1 MSIDIFKLPQF
12 KSWIAELS
20 KRNVKIAVAAEFSDG
35 KLSFLGNT
43 ELGLKFSTKPLNKRE
58 SLVYVGCP
66 VIPCPN
72 RKKQLMCIRKT
83 RTLLEL
89 RQIKS

>member
-20 KRNVKIAVAAEFSDG
+20 KSNVKIAVAAEFSDG

-43 ELGLKFSTKPLNKRE
+43 ELGAKVFNKALKQKR
-58 SLVYVGCP
+58 
-66 VIPCPN
+66 
-72 RKKQLMCIRKT
+72 
-83 RTLLEL
+83 
-89 RQIKS
+89 

>member
-20 KRNVKIAVAAEFSDG
+20 KSNVKTSVAAEFSDG
-35 KLSFLGNT
+35 TLSFLGNT
-43 ELGLKFSTKPLNKRE
+43 ELGAKVFNKVR
-58 SLVYVGCP
+58 LVYVGCP

-72 RKKQLMCIRKT
+72 RKNQLISIRKT